1 MLGRVLP
8 EAYNHFMSESIHSDL
23 QRWASAWKIAGEYL
37 ARERM
42 ARLRAMADDDVR
54 EIIARIFTEPLPP
67 PLKRESGLVQQQR
80 LFRKLR

>member
-1 MLGRVLP
+1 MGRLWSGT
-8 EAYNHFMSESIHSDL
+8 YNCFMTQLIPSDL
-23 QRWASAWKIAGEYL
+23 QRWAGAWKIAGEYL

-42 ARLRAMADDDVR
+42 TRLRAMADDDVR
-54 EIIARIFTEPLPP
+54 TIIARIFTAPLPT